1 MIADMNVIKERKSE
15 RLMQRLSTTFRRA
28 CQSTAFLATLA
39 LTVPGD
45 ATESDPSALA
55 ILEAMV
61 ASGVLS
67 QEQADIILADAR
79 ARDAA
84 RAAENAPPPL
94 PEGAKRV
101 VYVPEIVKQELREEI
116 KEEVLAEAERDN
128 WAAPNTHPEWSERI
142 TFSGDIRARYE
153 LIDLDEN
160 NVVFDASGNAV
171 ALFPDFNAI
180 NQSDSGATLD
190 SDAGYLLSA
199 LTPERNVNQDR
210 DRARIRA
217 RLGLDARL
225 PEGFSTGIRLATGSS
240 NSPVSTNQSLGGSGG
255 NFSNYEIWLDRAFI
269 RWDAFDEEAFD
280 REDIGLNLTVGRFE
294 NPFFSTDLTWDRDVN
309 FDGVAISGSYQ
320 LTEEF
325 RPFLTLGAF
334 PIFNG
339 DFNFSSAE
347 VTKTA
352 SENKWLYGIQG
363 GADWSPLEDLGIKFG
378 AAFYYFDNVE
388 GRLSSPCPD
397 AQFSDG
403 SCDTDE
409 LRPSF
414 AQTGNTYM
422 ALRDVSP
429 IVAVGT
435 EDAFQFFGLASEFQ
449 ELAFTTR
456 VDYDG
461 FDPLR
466 VSLDGEFVANIAF
479 DEDETGA
486 EAVNNFG
493 PGLNGA
499 DPQFEGGN
507 IGYQIGITIGSRE
520 FAERWD
526 WTTNFTYKYLESD
539 AVVDAFTDSDF
550 GGGGTNLEGF
560 IVGGGLVLAPG
571 VWADARWISA
581 DNVDGNRFSADTFQ
595 ANLSARF

>member
-1 MIADMNVIKERKSE
+1 
-15 RLMQRLSTTFRRA
+15 MQRLPRTLRRA
-28 CQSTAFLATLA
+28 CLSTVFLATLA
-39 LTVPGD
+39 TALPSH
-45 ATESDPSALA
+45 ANQSDPSALA

-67 QEQADIILADAR
+67 QEQADAILVDAR

-84 RAAENAPPPL
+84 RAAESAPPPL

-116 KEEVLAEAERDN
+116 KEEVLAEAEREN

-142 TFSGDIRARYE
+142 TISGDIRARYE
-153 LIDLDEN
+153 VIDLDDG
-160 NVVFDASGNAV
+160 NVVLDALGNPV
-171 ALFPDFNAI
+171 PLFPDFNAI
-180 NQSDSGATLD
+180 NQSSSGVRVFGTGAGNDDFLLD
-190 SDAGYLLSA
+190 AFA
-199 LTPERNVNQDR
+199 PERNVNQDR
-210 DRARIRA
+210 HRARIRA

-225 PEGFSTGIRLATGSS
+225 PEGFSTGLRLATGSS
-240 NSPVSTNQSLGGSGG
+240 NAPVSTNQSLGSSGG

-280 REDIGLNLTVGRFE
+280 REDIALSLTVGRFE
-294 NPFFSTDLTWDRDVN
+294 NPFFATDLIWDSDLN
-309 FDGVAISGSYQ
+309 FDGAAISASY
-320 LTEEF
+320 EVAEGF

-339 DFNFSSAE
+339 NFNFSSADA
-347 VTKTA
+347 VKTA
-352 SENKWLYGIQG
+352 SNNKYLYGIQG
-363 GADWSPLEDLGIKFG
+363 GADWSPMEDLGIKFG

-388 GRLSSPCPD
+388 GRLSSPCPE
-397 AQFSDG
+397 FGSSGG

-429 IVAVGT
+429 VTDLGNP
-435 EDAFQFFGLASEFQ
+435 AFQFFGLASDFQ
-449 ELAFTTR
+449 ELALTTR

-461 FDPLR
+461 FDPLS
-466 VSLDGEFVANIAF
+466 VSFTGEFVANLAF
-479 DEDETGA
+479 DESENA
-486 EAVNNFG
+486 EEAVNNFG
-493 PGLNGA
+493 PSINGA
-499 DPQFEGGN
+499 EPEYEGGN
-507 IGYQIGITIGSRE
+507 IGYQLGITVGSQE

-526 WTTNFTYKYLESD
+526 WTANFTYKYLETD

-550 GGGGTNLEGF
+550 GLGGTNLEGF
-560 IVGGGLVLAPG
+560 IVGGGVVLAPN

-581 DNVDGNRFSADTFQ
+581 DNINGNNFSADTFQ

>member
-1 MIADMNVIKERKSE
+1 
-15 RLMQRLSTTFRRA
+15 MQRLPRTLRRA
-28 CQSTAFLATLA
+28 CLSTVFIATLA
-39 LTVPGD
+39 TALPSH
-45 ATESDPSALA
+45 ANQSDPSALA

-67 QEQADIILADAR
+67 QEQADAILVDAR

-84 RAAENAPPPL
+84 RAAESGPPPL

-116 KEEVLAEAERDN
+116 KEEVLAEAEREN

-142 TFSGDIRARYE
+142 TISGDIRARYE
-153 LIDLDEN
+153 VIDLDDG
-160 NVVFDASGNAV
+160 NVVFDALGNPV
-171 ALFPDFNAI
+171 PLFPDFNAI
-180 NQSDSGATLD
+180 NQSSSGVRVFGTGAGNDDFLLD
-190 SDAGYLLSA
+190 AFA
-199 LTPERNVNQDR
+199 PERNVNQDR
-210 DRARIRA
+210 HRARIRA

-225 PEGFSTGIRLATGSS
+225 PEGFSTGLRLATGSS
-240 NSPVSTNQSLGGSGG
+240 NAPVSTNQSLGSSGG

-280 REDIGLNLTVGRFE
+280 REDIALSLTVGRFE
-294 NPFFSTDLTWDRDVN
+294 NPFFATDLIWDSDLN
-309 FDGVAISGSYQ
+309 FDGAAVSGSY
-320 LTEEF
+320 EVVEGF

-339 DFNFSSAE
+339 NFNFSSADA
-347 VTKTA
+347 VKTA
-352 SENKWLYGIQG
+352 SNNKYLYGIQG
-363 GADWSPLEDLGIKFG
+363 GADWSPMEDLGIKFG

-388 GRLSSPCPD
+388 GRRSSPCPD
-397 AQFSDG
+397 SQFSGG

-422 ALRDVSP
+422 ALRDVTP
-429 IVAVGT
+429 VTDLGNP
-435 EDAFQFFGLASEFQ
+435 AFQFFGLASDFQ
-449 ELAFTTR
+449 ELALTTR

-461 FDPLR
+461 FDPLS
-466 VSLDGEFVANIAF
+466 VSFSGEFVTNLAF
-479 DEDETGA
+479 DESENA
-486 EAVNNFG
+486 EEAVNNFG
-493 PGLNGA
+493 PAINGA
-499 DPQFEGGN
+499 EPEYEGGN
-507 IGYQIGITIGSRE
+507 IGYQLGVTVGSQE

-526 WTTNFTYKYLESD
+526 WTANFTYKYLETD

-550 GGGGTNLEGF
+550 GLGGTNLEGF
-560 IVGGGLVLAPG
+560 IVGGGVVLAPN

-581 DNVDGNRFSADTFQ
+581 DNINGNNFSADTFQ